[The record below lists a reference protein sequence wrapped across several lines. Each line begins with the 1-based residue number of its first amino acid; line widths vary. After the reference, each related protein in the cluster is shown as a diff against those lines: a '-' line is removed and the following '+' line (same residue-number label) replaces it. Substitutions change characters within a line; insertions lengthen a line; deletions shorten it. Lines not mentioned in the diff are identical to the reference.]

1 MECMMELRMQVE
13 DDFLGTLMRYLGV
26 TRATDV
32 VREALTLL
40 NWAVQERRKG
50 RLIVSADSNG
60 RNSARLVMPS
70 LERIA
75 TAVGDER
82 AQSSIA

>member
-1 MECMMELRMQVE
+1 MELRMQVE
-13 DDFLGTLMRYLGV
+13 DQFLENLMRFLGL

-50 RLIVSADSNG
+50 RYIVSTDANG
-60 RNSARLVMPS
+60 RNTARLVMPS
-70 LERIA
+70 LERVP
-75 TAVGDER
+75 TAETEGVR
-82 AQSSIA
+82 ASSA

>member
-1 MECMMELRMQVE
+1 VELRMQVE
-13 DDFLGTLMRYLGV
+13 DDFLGNLMRILGLS
-26 TRATDV
+26 RATDV

-50 RLIVSADSNG
+50 RVIVSADANG
-60 RNSARLVMPS
+60 RNTARLVMPS

-75 TAVGDER
+75 PAVGVS
-82 AQSSIA
+82 AAG